1 MVNFLL
7 QIVPKEK
14 VLAKIA
20 NTHGRTPRQ
29 VALNFLSMHSN
40 IFTIPKTSNPERV
53 IENSK
58 SVDNGWKLTDK
69 DIKEINKAF
78 PVSDRDNPLEMI

>member
-1 MVNFLL
+1 
-7 QIVPKEK
+7 
-14 VLAKIA
+14 
-20 NTHGRTPRQ
+20 
-29 VALNFLSMHSN
+29 MHSN

-53 IENSK
+53 IKNSK

-78 PVSDRDNPLEMI
+78 SVSDRDDPMEMI